1 MRWSPSPSRK
11 PDVAAASALLP
22 STEQDADQAVLGD
35 GSVVEF
41 RLAVPA
47 DRDELTRFFH
57 RLSRESL
64 RRRFF
69 GPAEP
74 SARLLDTF
82 CASSHPEH
90 ATTLLT
96 LLAVDGVPRA
106 IAVASYF
113 RIDAT
118 TAEVAFAVEDRF
130 QGHGLG
136 TALLDRLAALARAR
150 GFTRFEAVTLPDN
163 ARMLDMFRDSGF
175 VVHLTP
181 ERDCVTV
188 QLSLTPPQSAPAA
201 LPRFSPRRE
210 TPIESR

>member
-1 MRWSPSPSRK
+1 LAE
-11 PDVAAASALLP
+11 PDL
-22 STEQDADQAVLGD
+22 DQAVLPD
-35 GSVVEF
+35 GSVVAL
-41 RLAVPA
+41 RLAVPD

-69 GPAEP
+69 GPVEP

-90 ATTLLT
+90 AATLVA
-96 LLAVDGVPRA
+96 LLADDGVTRA
-106 IAVASYF
+106 VAVASYF
-113 RIDAT
+113 RIGAA

-136 TALLDRLAALARAR
+136 TVLLDRLAALARAE

-175 VVHLTP
+175 EVHLKP
-181 ERDCVTV
+181 ERGSITV
-188 QLSLTPPQSAPAA
+188 QLSLTPPLVGRSVPS
-201 LPRFSPRRE
+201 RFSLRRE